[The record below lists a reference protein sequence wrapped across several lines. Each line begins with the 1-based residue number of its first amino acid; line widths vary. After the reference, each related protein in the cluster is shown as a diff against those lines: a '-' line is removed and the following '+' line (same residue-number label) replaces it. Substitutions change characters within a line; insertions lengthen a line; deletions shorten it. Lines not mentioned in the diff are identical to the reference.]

1 MHWMDDDRIGM
12 NVMGFL
18 KRFGVWPGWT
28 LVCALALFSCAGRV
42 PDSAQDL
49 TVPPGPAPLVVD
61 SLGWNVA
68 VKYDTF
74 TDVRDGK
81 VYRTIKI
88 GHERWM
94 AQNLDFESDSS
105 WCYERNK
112 GYCKKFG
119 RLYQWSA
126 ASKACPEG
134 WHLPTGFEWGTIL
147 GRLDSNRVMAKLISA
162 QDWGL
167 GDTTKP
173 DFAAVLSKWIKPIPP
188 RYVRKVEKIEP
199 SWVAIDTLGFRAL
212 PAGIRSKGFGESSE
226 ALMLTQSTRTRTY
239 GAEFGLKGTFAYFW
253 SMTDFDGFY
262 AWGPDR
268 RYVLSVLSRNL
279 NVDRYGFSVRCVE
292 D

>member
-1 MHWMDDDRIGM
+1 M
-12 NVMGFL
+12 
-18 KRFGVWPGWT
+18 
-28 LVCALALFSCAGRV
+28 LVALVSCAGRTPV
-42 PDSAQDL
+42 PSDAPAG
-49 TVPPGPAPLVVD
+49 PPPPPPLVVD
-61 SLGWNVA
+61 SAGWNVA

-74 TDVRDGK
+74 TDVRDGQ

-94 AQNLDFESDSS
+94 AQNLNFETDSS
-105 WCYERNK
+105 WCYERNPWN
-112 GYCKKFG
+112 CKKFG

-173 DFAAVLSKWIKPIPP
+173 DLGMILSKWIKPIPP
-188 RYVRKVEKIEP
+188 RYKRKVEKIEP

-226 ALMLTQSTRTRTY
+226 ALMLTQNTRTRTY
-239 GAEFGLKGTFAYFW
+239 GVEFGLKGTFAYFW

-268 RYVLSVLSRNL
+268 RYVLSVLSRNM
-279 NVDRYGFSVRCVE
+279 NVDRYGFSARCVE